1 MVSHNIGRQS
11 TDHTSDQVDER
22 VFISGQIGLIPSSL
36 SIPSPPSIGYET
48 ALSSQHVDR
57 VVQALQN
64 TSGGGWDGHAQNTLY
79 WFINDHDV
87 PLVKKALGNVRDSLL
102 KGGASF
108 MI

>member
-1 MVSHNIGRQS
+1 M
-11 TDHTSDQVDER
+11 
-22 VFISGQIGLIPSSL
+22 IPSSL

-57 VVQALQN
+57 VVKALQN

-87 PLVKKALGNVRDSLL
+87 PLVKKALGNVRDSFL